1 MISVIIPTYKE
12 PEALDLCLR
21 SAIKGQKNKNQIIV
35 VVDGFYD
42 INKEV
47 LDKYQDDIQV
57 LNLEENV
64 GMIRAMNFGH
74 MNAKY
79 DLVFHVQDDNVFPLD
94 WDINLENDYKPN
106 SVLSPN
112 QIEPTPSMF
121 SQFLIKDMGRDPKT
135 FDLVRY
141 QTYCEDLNDVTYI
154 KHPSEAGSTFPFLIN
169 KIDYL
174 KVGGF
179 DESYPGPWVVDW
191 EFFLKCRLNGMK
203 MLRTYN
209 CHFYHFVSL
218 GTRTPEKVQENQQI
232 EQDCHAYGN
241 YKWGTSIK
249 HNPINNEK
257 YL

>member
-1 MISVIIPTYKE
+1 MISAVITTYKE

-21 SAIKGQKNKNQIIV
+21 SAIEGQKNKNQIIV

-42 INKEV
+42 INAEV
-47 LDKYQDDIQV
+47 LDKYQNDIEI

-79 DLVFHVQDDNVFPLD
+79 DLVFHVQDDNVFPFE
-94 WDINLENDYKPN
+94 WDINLEKSYRPN

-121 SQFLIKDMGRDPKT
+121 KQFHIKDMGRDPRT
-135 FDLVRY
+135 FDLGEY
-141 QTYCEDLNDVTYI
+141 QTYCNKLKDVRDTY
-154 KHPSEAGSTFPFLIN
+154 ETGSTFPFLIS

-174 KVGGF
+174 KIGGF

-203 MLRTYN
+203 MLRSYN
-209 CHFYHFVSL
+209 SHFYHFVSL
-218 GTRTPEKVQENQQI
+218 GTRTPEKVQENQRI
-232 EQDCHAYGN
+232 EQECHIYGN

-249 HNPINNEK
+249 HNSINNEK

>member
-42 INKEV
+42 INKNI
-47 LDKYQDDIQV
+47 LNKYVDNIEI

-64 GMIRAMNFGH
+64 GMVRAMNFGH
-74 MNAKY
+74 MNAVY
-79 DLVFHVQDDNVFPLD
+79 DLVFHVQDDNVFPYE
-94 WDINLENDYKPN
+94 WDVKLENSYMPN
-106 SVLSPN
+106 SVVSPN
-112 QIEPTPSMF
+112 QIEPKPSMF
-121 SQFLIKDMGRDPKT
+121 KQFIINDMGRDVNT
-135 FDLVRY
+135 FDLESYWQCERL
-141 QTYCEDLNDVTYI
+141 YCKDKIEE
-154 KHPSEAGSTFPFLIN
+154 SGSTFPFLIN

-174 KVGGF
+174 KIGGF

-191 EFFLKCRLNGMK
+191 EFFLKCKLNGMK

-209 CHFYHFVSL
+209 CHFYHFISL
-218 GTRTPEKVQENQQI
+218 GTRTPEKIQQNQQI
-232 EQDCHAYGN
+232 EHECHLYGN

-249 HNPINNEK
+249 HNPINNDK